1 MACKPYLN
9 QNYKL
14 LKEEFL
20 RTGKLFKD
28 EKFPPCDKSINVKNK
43 SSSNSVKWVRA
54 KQLVTNPFFIIDGI
68 SREDLDQGKLG
79 NIYNCIK
86 TSLTIYVYIYNYTR

>member
-14 LKEEFL
+14 LKEECL

-28 EKFPPCDKSINVKNK
+28 DKFPPCDKSININDK
-43 SSSNSVKWVRA
+43 SSSKKIKWVRA
-54 KQLVTNPFFIIDGI
+54 KQLVPNPHFTIDGI
-68 SREDLDQGKLG
+68 SRNDLDQGIFRITLVSQA
-79 NIYNCIK
+79 Y
-86 TSLTIYVYIYNYTR
+86 